1 MSSDL
6 KDWFQVG
13 AWFVAIIGGLIAAS
27 KAVAEARQSNAQRRE
42 DMRWKRAEMAKICL
56 DEIFGD
62 RLSSAAMK
70 MLDWNNLTY
79 DLPNGGKT
87 TPVDRDAR
95 RKALRTSETVFPAD
109 GPEQF
114 IRDSFDAL
122 FDGFQMLEHY
132 ISIGLID
139 FADVKGPFA
148 YYVKKLSSPEEY
160 PVVQSFLDAYDF
172 DLSGGFLSR
181 FPEWKANM
189 ESK

>member
-27 KAVAEARQSNAQRRE
+27 KAVTEARRSNAQRRE
-42 DMRWKRAEMAKICL
+42 DMRWKRAEMAKTCL

-87 TPVDRDAR
+87 VRSAFLRASRSTGVVTS
-95 RKALRTSETVFPAD
+95 ALD
-109 GPEQF
+109 
-114 IRDSFDAL
+114 
-122 FDGFQMLEHY
+122 
-132 ISIGLID
+132 
-139 FADVKGPFA
+139 
-148 YYVKKLSSPEEY
+148 
-160 PVVQSFLDAYDF
+160 
-172 DLSGGFLSR
+172 
-181 FPEWKANM
+181 
-189 ESK
+189 